1 MILFTTKKAPFN
13 RADDIYYLE
22 LFKGFL
28 CLNSETKVV
37 FVARTKPDSVSEQ
50 YFKKINVKGEYV
62 KISFVFWFFKNI
74 RLINREKVFYTNEP
88 GIARIFLIFKKI
100 KLTNAK
106 LVFDWHVF
114 YYPVRKTKHLLS
126 ADLSITTSLKLKNHL
141 MKHGGADQK
150 IKVVYGGVDI
160 DAYRSLE
167 SISPI
172 PFSFG
177 YVGLFKTLGMEKGIK
192 TCIDALRYLPDNF
205 TCICVG
211 ARSGEF
217 EEYLTY
223 ARSRDVETR
232 LKIVE
237 RVPQDEVAFWQKKI
251 NFLVIPYPDKPHF
264 RDFGFPMKVYEYMA
278 TGHPIIYSQLELVEE
293 VISDCAYPF
302 VPDDSKSL
310 ANVIM
315 NIVTN
320 SSHQS
325 RLTDI
330 MLKKIEGF
338 TWKKK
343 AETILGYIQSL
354 S

>member
-1 MILFTTKKAPFN
+1 MILFTTKKEPFN

-28 CLNSETKVV
+28 CSSLQTKVF
-37 FVARTKPDSVSEQ
+37 FVARTKPGSVPKEC
-50 YFKKINVKGEYV
+50 FRKISVKGEYV
-62 KISFVFWFFKNI
+62 KTAFVFWFLRNI
-74 RLINREKVFYTNEP
+74 QLINKEKIFYTNEP
-88 GIARIFLIFKKI
+88 GIARIFLLFKKV
-100 KLTNAK
+100 KLTSAK

-114 YYPVRKTKHLLS
+114 YYPIRKTRHLLK

-141 MKHGGADQK
+141 IKYGGVEQK
-150 IKVVYGGVDI
+150 IKVVYGGVNTDLYKSFE
-160 DAYRSLE
+160 D
-167 SISPI
+167 ISPT

-192 TCIDALRYLPDNF
+192 TCIDALKYLPDNF
-205 TCICVG
+205 TCVCVG
-211 ARSGEF
+211 ARFNEL
-217 EEYLTY
+217 EEYMGY
-223 ARSRDVETR
+223 GRDQGVAAR
-232 LKIVE
+232 LKIIE
-237 RVPQDEVAFWQKKI
+237 RVPQSEVPFWQKNI

-302 VPDDSKSL
+302 VPDNPKSL

-315 NIVTN
+315 SAAAN
-320 SSHQS
+320 SSNQNK
-325 RLTDI
+325 LTDI
-330 MLKKIEGF
+330 MLKKVTRF

-343 AETILGYIQSL
+343 AETILGYIQRL

>member
-22 LFKGFL
+22 LLNGFL
-28 CLNSETKVV
+28 CLNSEIKVI

-50 YFKKINVKGEYV
+50 YFKKINVNGENV
-62 KISFVFWFFKNI
+62 KTAFVFWFFKNI
-74 RLINREKVFYTNEP
+74 LLINREKVFYTNEP
-88 GIARIFLIFKKI
+88 GIARIFLLFKKA
-100 KLTNAK
+100 KFTNAK

-114 YYPVRKTKHLLS
+114 YYPIRKTKHLLS

-141 MKHGGADQK
+141 MKYGGVDQK

-160 DAYRSLE
+160 DAYKSFE

-192 TCIDALRYLPDNF
+192 TCIEALRYLPSNF

-211 ARSGEF
+211 ARFSEL
-217 EEYLTY
+217 EEYLDF
-223 ARSRDVETR
+223 ARGCGVETR
-232 LKIVE
+232 LKIIE
-237 RVPQDEVAFWQKKI
+237 RVPQNEVAFWQKNI

-302 VPDDSKSL
+302 VPDNPKSL

-315 NIVTN
+315 SVAAN
-320 SSHQS
+320 SSNQNK
-325 RLTDI
+325 LTDI
-330 MLKKIEGF
+330 MLKKVTSF

-343 AETILGYIQSL
+343 AETILGYIQRL